1 MLVEN
6 SHAQIR
12 PCNVTLRRRVLPYPV
27 DRTKRYEAATP
38 LLDLRAQPHAYLR
51 GDATP
56 VRGSCTCPEQHHGAP
71 GRGGYQGRH

>member
-12 PCNVTLRRRVLPYPV
+12 PCNVTLRRRVLQHPV
-27 DRTKRYEAATP
+27 DRLKRYEAATP
-38 LLDLRAQPHAYLR
+38 SLDLRAQSYAYLR